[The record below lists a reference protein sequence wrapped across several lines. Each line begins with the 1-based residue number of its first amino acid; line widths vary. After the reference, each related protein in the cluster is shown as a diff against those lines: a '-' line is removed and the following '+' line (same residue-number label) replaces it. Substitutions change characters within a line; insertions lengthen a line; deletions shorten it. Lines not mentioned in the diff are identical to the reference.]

1 MDNNVRTTV
10 YIDKTIRELI
20 QARDGNLSKIV
31 NELLE
36 DYISVNNEEQ
46 CKKQLKKL
54 EEEEKILKKRL
65 ERMRK
70 EDKIF
75 TKYDNVEK
83 ATFQELLE
91 MAQYRIQNGMALSYA
106 WATGPKIKRRLQILG
121 YDAYTLL
128 DKLDEAI
135 K

>member
-1 MDNNVRTTV
+1 MEQNVRTTV

-54 EEEEKILKKRL
+54 EKETKIIKKRL

-70 EDKIF
+70 DNKIS

-91 MAQYRIQNGMALSYA
+91 MARYRVENGMALSYA
-106 WATGPKIKRRLQILG
+106 WATGPKISKRTKLLG

-128 DKLDEAI
+128 DKLKEAM